1 MLYVASG
8 SRATLP
14 AMAVLDDLQV
24 RAAIREAAD
33 MREKAET
40 ERTEA
45 MAELASLA
53 RQAVELRVPIAVIA
67 RDARLSR
74 PSLYA
79 LLKGS

>member
-1 MLYVASG
+1 MVFVG
-8 SRATLP
+8 SDRHATLP
-14 AMAVLDDLQV
+14 DMAVLDDLQV
-24 RAAIREAAD
+24 RTAIREAAD
-33 MREKAET
+33 TREKAET
-40 ERTEA
+40 ERAEA

-53 RQAVELRVPIAVIA
+53 RRAVELRVPIAVIA